1 MAYSYLWVDDRQEFL
16 RQFLQ
21 YGHVLT
27 AEEIENAGEEGVPPS
42 PPTLAQFKEQVDTY
56 EMLYDEVEQLS
67 VRSKYVASTLF
78 VYSGDGIAVSFH
90 F

>member
-27 AEEIENAGEEGVPPS
+27 AEEIEGAGDEGVAPS

-56 EMLYDEVEQLS
+56 EMLYEEVEQLS
-67 VRSKYVASTLF
+67 VRETMVDITM
-78 VYSGDGIAVSFH
+78 I
-90 F
+90 